1 MYKIK
6 KIEFTLF
13 EVSIPN
19 ICSDQSG
26 FGVWYEPGFNSQQK
40 RFAVQIFTDK
50 GVFAVLP
57 GAKKTKSIV
66 ATIHNK
72 FINNFSFESNNVD
85 EKLLVKELLPY
96 VKDLKNLKLIYKCLP
111 I

>member
-1 MYKIK
+1 MKMYKIK

-40 RFAVQIFTDK
+40 RFAIQIFTEE
-50 GVFAVLP
+50 GL
-57 GAKKTKSIV
+57 
-66 ATIHNK
+66 
-72 FINNFSFESNNVD
+72 
-85 EKLLVKELLPY
+85 
-96 VKDLKNLKLIYKCLP
+96 
-111 I
+111 